1 MQGFIQGEWNW
12 SISCRCD
19 LETLERG
26 LQGACARSP
35 GVQDPTET
43 GAFGARLGNRSIFNL
58 DPRLHMLGQHHSALT
73 KNS

>member
-1 MQGFIQGEWNW
+1 MCKASSKENGTGQYPVGVTQKPWKGDFREH
-12 SISCRCD
+12 
-19 LETLERG
+19 
-26 LQGACARSP
+26 AP